1 MNLGLTPLQVEE
13 RRAFIGGSDAG
24 DIVSGDWLRLWRIK
38 TGRAE
43 SEDLSNVLAVMMGHA
58 TEGFNRFW
66 YEKQTGRK
74 VTHAGELA
82 RHPTIPYL
90 ACNLDGTTS
99 TSRPP
104 YAYAS
109 FQAKHVGKS
118 GDQLVLRYTAQCT
131 HEALCIGA
139 DWWVMSAFIGNSRW
153 ELTEQEVDP
162 FFAADYLRKCEQ
174 FWSYVERDEEPPEV
188 PPLAVPPP
196 RKLRIVQLEDDLD
209 GWPNW
214 GPAMVEELAAW
225 QRTLPSYKAHNVAT
239 GKIKDLLPED
249 VGTVI
254 RGRLKVARD
263 RAGAVRISLKKE
275 DGTDG

>member
-1 MNLGLTPLQVEE
+1 MQLGLTPLQVKE

-43 SEDLSNVLAVMMGHA
+43 SEDLSDILAVMMGHA
-58 TEGFNRFW
+58 TEDFNRFW
-66 YEKQTGRK
+66 FEKQTGHK
-74 VTHAGELA
+74 VHRVGELA
-82 RHPTIPYL
+82 RHPTAPYL
-90 ACNLDGTTS
+90 ACNLDGVVTRADG
-99 TSRPP
+99 RP
-104 YAYAS
+104 AS

-153 ELTEQEVDP
+153 EMTAQEVDP

-174 FWSYVERDEEPPEV
+174 FWGFVERDEEPPEV
-188 PPLAVPPP
+188 PPLPVPSP
-196 RKLRIVQLEDDLD
+196 RKLRIVHLEDEIDD
-209 GWPNW
+209 WPNW

-225 QRTLPSYKAHNVAT
+225 QRTLPAYKAHNVAT

-263 RAGAVRISLKKE
+263 RAGAVRISMKMVGE
-275 DGTDG
+275 TDG